1 MNNSNRISSED
12 IRRVAEMSDKQ
23 LKEKLSQLSSSSGD
37 SALGKMLSNL
47 NIDMLKKQL
56 RTKNPDDLANLM
68 NKLGSLDSSFI
79 NKLKALLK

>member
-12 IRRVAEMSDKQ
+12 IRRVAEMSDEQ
-23 LKEKLSQLSSSSGD
+23 LKEKLSQLSSSSGG

-56 RTKNPDDLANLM
+56 QTKNPDDLANLM
-68 NKLGSLDSSFI
+68 NKLGSLDSSFV
-79 NKLKALLK
+79 NRLKTLLK

>member
-12 IRRVAEMSDKQ
+12 IRRVAEMSDEQ
-23 LKEKLSQLSSSSGD
+23 LKEKLSQLSSSSGG

-56 RTKNPDDLANLM
+56 QTKNPDDLANLM
-68 NKLGSLDSSFI
+68 NKLGSLDSSFV
-79 NKLKALLK
+79 NRLKALLK

>member
-12 IRRVAEMSDKQ
+12 VRRVAEMSDEQ
-23 LKEKLSQLSSSSGD
+23 LKEKLSQLSSSSGG

-56 RTKNPDDLANLM
+56 QTKNPDDLANLM
-68 NKLGSLDSSFI
+68 NKLGSLDSSFV
-79 NKLKALLK
+79 NRLKALLK

>member
-12 IRRVAEMSDKQ
+12 IRRVAEMSDEQ
-23 LKEKLSQLSSSSGD
+23 LKEKLSQLSSGSGG

-56 RTKNPDDLANLM
+56 QTKNPDDLANLM
-68 NKLGSLDSSFI
+68 NKLGSLDSSFV
-79 NKLKALLK
+79 NRLKALLK